1 MPFEFVWED
10 EAKTVVR
17 YVAEGR
23 WNWNDYHKIVRIS
36 TFSFESLDHK
46 VEAVVDLRGGDGM
59 PAGAVGHV
67 RMMGKPSH
75 RNRTAR
81 AIVLGVPPEV
91 QRALGAV
98 DGVAG
103 TPEQQIV
110 FVEDDDAVRSVL
122 AGWGAE

>member
-1 MPFEFVWED
+1 MPFEFVWGD
-10 EAKTVVR
+10 ESKTVVH
-17 YVAEGR
+17 YVAAGR

-36 TFSFESLDHK
+36 TFSFGSLDHK
-46 VEAVVDLRGGDGM
+46 IEAVVDLRGGEGM

-75 RNRTAR
+75 PNRTPR
-81 AIVLGVPPEV
+81 AIVLGVPPDV

-103 TPEQQIV
+103 TPEQQLV
-110 FVEDDDAVRSVL
+110 FVETDEQVKAVL
-122 AGWGAE
+122 AGWRE